1 MFVPIIDNW
10 LSVCGTSRSG
20 ILVGAVRTVL
30 SAAEEQH
37 GPALRFGPKIAI
49 PKARSGLSDK
59 EFLGFELDCDTVE
72 RNLCP
77 ADIEIRRTDMI
88 FSHQETLRDRL
99 FFHPHLV

>member
-1 MFVPIIDNW
+1 MALHYDSARKSHW
-10 LSVCGTSRSG
+10 G
-20 ILVGAVRTVL
+20 
-30 SAAEEQH
+30 AAEDFDSE
-37 GPALRFGPKIAI
+37 GTVR
-49 PKARSGLSDK
+49 LSDK